1 VVVRTVAQ
9 ISTAPVK
16 GFALVHPDEVEVTER
31 GVVENRRFL
40 LVDGEGRRLRS
51 SLTVWP
57 IAVRGAY
64 DAREETL
71 QMSFPDGTSVEG
83 SALGEGE
90 LVRPEFGHGVV
101 EARIVEGDSNEKLS
115 ALAGHA
121 VRIARPEHPGACQ
134 AKVISLLSGASIARL
149 EREAG
154 QSVDPRRF
162 RLLFSVDGCSEHE
175 EDEWIGLRV
184 RIGGAIVRIGGPISR
199 CAVTTRD
206 PDTGTRDL
214 DTLRLI
220 KGYRGL
226 RDGEH
231 VDFGVWADVERPGRV
246 RVGDPVEPLA

>member
-1 VVVRTVAQ
+1 M
-9 ISTAPVK
+9 K

-64 DAREETL
+64 DARAETL
-71 QMSFPDGTSVEG
+71 QMSFPTARASRKR
-83 SALGEGE
+83 ALGEGE

-101 EARIVEGDSNEKLS
+101 EARIVEGDWNEKLS
-115 ALAGHA
+115 APSGHE
-121 VRIARPEHPGACQ
+121 VRIARPEQPGACQ
-134 AKVISLLSGASIARL
+134 AKVISLLSGASIERL

-154 QSVDPRRF
+154 QSVDLRRF

-184 RIGGAIVRIGGPISR
+184 RIGEAIVRVGGPNQPLR
-199 CAVTTRD
+199 RDD
-206 PDTGTRDL
+206 PDP
-214 DTLRLI
+214 
-220 KGYRGL
+220 
-226 RDGEH
+226 
-231 VDFGVWADVERPGRV
+231 RPGRGISTRCV
-246 RVGDPVEPLA
+246 